1 MMVRVV
7 LVSPMHSG
15 NIGSVA
21 RICGNF
27 NITDVRVVSPRCELK
42 SAEARTFAT
51 HHAQKILDG
60 FVECAS
66 LTEAVQGAQCV
77 VGFSRRIGDL
87 RRPDLKWAEL
97 PEIIQAPGLTCFVF
111 GSEDT
116 GLSQSEL
123 TVCTH
128 LCTLPTH
135 PSFPSM
141 NLSQAVTAVLSG
153 SVWQIPSVKEH
164 IPAVKV
170 RFEAERPVNATAMHL
185 LIEHWRQVMVAVGL
199 TRDGNPD
206 RLLHYYHRVLNRA
219 DLTEREANM
228 LHGFL
233 SQVEKK
239 LESSE

>member
-1 MMVRVV
+1 MIRVV
-7 LVSPMHSG
+7 LVSPMHAG
-15 NIGSVA
+15 NVGSVA

-27 NITDVRVVSPRCELK
+27 GITDVCVVAPRCDLK
-42 SAEARTFAT
+42 SEDAQIFAT
-51 HHAQKILDG
+51 YHAHGILNG
-60 FVECAS
+60 FVECAT
-66 LTEAVQGAQCV
+66 LAEAVQGAQCV

-97 PEIIQAPGLTCFVF
+97 PEVIQTEGLTCFVF

-116 GLSQSEL
+116 GLAQSDL
-123 TVCTH
+123 TLCTH
-128 LCTLPTH
+128 LCTLPTNA
-135 PSFPSM
+135 SVPSM
-141 NLSQAVTAVLSG
+141 NLSQAVTAVLAG
-153 SVWQIPSVKEH
+153 SVWQTPTVKEYF
-164 IPAVKV
+164 PAVKS
-170 RFEAERPVNATAMHL
+170 RLEAERPVNATAMHS

-228 LHGFL
+228 FHGFL

-239 LESSE
+239 LESPD